1 MVHVDRL
8 RPAHGERPSEP
19 WYDPTAARREYN
31 EAMKNV
37 PVPLRGDY
45 VDPVLPSLSEKIDD
59 TVHSDLD
66 DVTLNANPSIEE
78 DLVMQRVDTVNDNQ
92 VIDHPFE
99 EPLDK
104 SIGNSPIIV
113 SPLLP
118 ELSLSED
125 AKMST
130 SVSPPG
136 NQDFFFRPTSPA
148 ATVSVQGRTQ
158 GLKGGNV
165 NLKKADG
172 LDAPEFNSPVR
183 NIPASPDQ
191 DEDLMD
197 IPVEIELRL
206 KKTKI
211 QKRKF
216 VPSIKNNLKR
226 KKAKQ

>member
-1 MVHVDRL
+1 
-8 RPAHGERPSEP
+8 
-19 WYDPTAARREYN
+19 
-31 EAMKNV
+31 MKNV
-37 PVPLRGDY
+37 PVPLCGDY

-59 TVHSDLD
+59 TVHSDLV
-66 DVTLNANPSIEE
+66 DVTLNDNPSIEE
-78 DLVMQRVDTVNDNQ
+78 DLVMQPVDTVNDNQ
-92 VIDHPFE
+92 VIDHPFK

-104 SIGNSPIIV
+104 SISNNPIIV

-125 AKMST
+125 VEMST

-136 NQDFFFRPTSPA
+136 DQDFFFRPTSPV

-172 LDAPEFNSPVR
+172 LDAPEVNSPDRNSPVC
-183 NIPASPDQ
+183 PDQ

-206 KKTKI
+206 KKTKV